1 MRLIFWLMFLMMTGV
16 YLTMALWA
24 IPKITADAGGLL
36 AFDLRPMGYSF
47 AEAQAFLAALSD
59 QGRGFYLNVQQM
71 LDSAYPA
78 LFAVVMVLAFG
89 QIFSGAARFVA
100 SAVALAA
107 AGFDYMENAA
117 VAVMLRAG
125 DGLSEAM
132 VATASQWTML
142 KSAAVTVALIL
153 LIIGLARA
161 VLAKRKAR
169 A

>member
-1 MRLIFWLMFLMMTGV
+1 MRLIFWLLLLMMTGV
-16 YLTMALWA
+16 YLAMALWA

-47 AEAQAFLAALSD
+47 ADAQAFLSALSE
-59 QGRGFYLNVQQM
+59 QGRDFYLNVQQM
-71 LDSAYPA
+71 LDRAYPA
-78 LFAVVMVLAFG
+78 LFAVVMVLAFRR
-89 QIFSGAARFVA
+89 IFSGATRFVA
-100 SAVALAA
+100 SAVALAG

-132 VATASQWTML
+132 VALASSWTML

-153 LIIGLARA
+153 LIVGLVRA
-161 VLAKRKAR
+161 VLAKRKAKQ
-169 A
+169 